1 MLQQMKKQRPL
12 ISFPQVVLV
21 PEISNLCLQ
30 LICVSETELQHI
42 QLNLAAL
49 ALDVVVLSYSPTQTL
64 ITDDMA
70 TTNLERAVDKNMSLI
85 QKSTY
90 LLSLYDSLQRQQG
103 NVSACVCKTGANS
116 HRLWQEASKHCKP

>member
-1 MLQQMKKQRPL
+1 MLQRMKKQIPL

-21 PEISNLCLQ
+21 PEILSLCRQ
-30 LICVSETELQHI
+30 LICVSETELQLI
-42 QLNLAAL
+42 QLNSAAL

-64 ITDDMA
+64 ITDDIA
-70 TTNLERAVDKNMSLI
+70 TTNLERAVDKNMFLI

-90 LLSLYDSLQRQQG
+90 LPSLYDSLHRQQG
-103 NVSACVCKTGANS
+103 NVSVCKTGANS